1 MSILVGTK
9 YKLMK
14 YLLLAGGLLVMAA
27 CQNKAPKPSTPE
39 EVIEQASKAPG
50 MNAGAEKFT
59 LSTPQGWER
68 LDTLMN
74 GAKITFL
81 FAPTLANGFRP
92 NINVVTEDMR
102 GTDIDAYFKKN
113 ISVMSQYMQNF
124 VQGKITEK
132 DVNGV
137 KVKYLDYSHS
147 QNGLDMDVTM
157 ALLPINGIAYVVT
170 VTTQKGERAKYESQF
185 NEVIGSFKAS

>member
-1 MSILVGTK
+1 
-9 YKLMK
+9 MK

-27 CQNKAPKPSTPE
+27 CQNKTPKTPQ
-39 EVIEQASKAPG
+39 EVIEQAAKAPG
-50 MNAGAEKFT
+50 MNAGAEKFS
-59 LSTPQGWER
+59 LSTPEGWQR
-68 LDTLMN
+68 LDTTMN

-102 GTDIDAYFKKN
+102 GTDVDAYFKKN

-124 VQGKITEK
+124 QEGKITEK

-137 KVKYLDYSHS
+137 KVKYMEYSHS

-170 VTTQKGERAKYESQF
+170 VTTQKGERAQYQPQF
-185 NEVIGSFKAS
+185 NQVIESFKAS